1 MADFAEADIA
11 SATESWEEAI
21 ALTASAADRAE
32 AIGAIP
38 YLARARAMC
47 GASLARAGRRE
58 EAIESLEASARLYDD
73 MGAARYRDQAEA
85 ELRRLG
91 HTVYRRSRPGQGA
104 LGMASLTGRER
115 EVAELIADR
124 RTNREIAEELFL
136 STKTV
141 ETHIRNIFNKLGVA
155 SRVEVARAIEDEV
168 EVAPAPATP

>member
-1 MADFAEADIA
+1 
-11 SATESWEEAI
+11 
-21 ALTASAADRAE
+21 
-32 AIGAIP
+32 
-38 YLARARAMC
+38 
-47 GASLARAGRRE
+47 
-58 EAIESLEASARLYDD
+58 

-104 LGMASLTGRER
+104 IGMASLTGRER
-115 EVAELIADR
+115 EVAVLIADR
-124 RTNREIAEELFL
+124 RTNREIAEDLFL